1 MIGQGNF
8 EKFKI
13 LDFLMAYRQILVAK
27 RIPLNMSVTKVLASP
42 FFFVFVLYAS
52 KCSLYSAY
60 ERAL

>member
-13 LDFLMAYRQILVAK
+13 LDFLMAYHQILAAK
-27 RIPLNMSVTKVLASP
+27 RIPLNISVIKFLQVRFCL
-42 FFFVFVLYAS
+42 VFVLYAS